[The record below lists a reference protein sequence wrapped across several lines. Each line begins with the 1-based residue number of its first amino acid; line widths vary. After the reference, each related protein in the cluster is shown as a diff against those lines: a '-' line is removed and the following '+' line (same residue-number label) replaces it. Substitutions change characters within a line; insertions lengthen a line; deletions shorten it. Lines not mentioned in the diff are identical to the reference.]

1 MTDHPRHAALVLDT
15 SAVAAWVRGSVSVGE
30 LLTEIDAEG
39 GAVIVPL
46 TCLIEAAAA
55 IADGRE
61 WLDLL
66 VRHPTTQ
73 LLADDPEDW
82 RMLTA
87 TRALLGRAD
96 LASAAWFAV
105 EYGVDVLT
113 QHGDRYAD
121 MDGGSMVLLV
131 ED

>member
-1 MTDHPRHAALVLDT
+1 VTDHPRPAALVLDT

-30 LLTEIDAEG
+30 LLAEIDAEG

-46 TCLIEAAAA
+46 ACLIEAAAVVA
-55 IADGRE
+55 GGRE

-66 VRHPTTQ
+66 VQHPTTQ
-73 LLADDPEDW
+73 LLADDPQDW
-82 RMLTA
+82 RMLAA

-105 EYGVDVLT
+105 EHGVDVLT
-113 QHGDRYAD
+113 QHGDQYTGL
-121 MDGGSMVLLV
+121 DGGSIVLPI